1 MNALLPKRRTRSQNQ
16 VRRRQISVQQVKITL
31 IAALL
36 LGLITGIFQLL
47 LDIRNEASQR
57 QATVTQVMDMLNE
70 AAAQAAYALDEQ
82 LAARV
87 VSGLLMYQPIWRA
100 EIYDNYG
107 RLMAMEARP
116 RDGRM
121 PEWVQR
127 LLQADDEMLIQSLYS
142 QRDSELVGEMRVSVD
157 GSLLAHSIVTR
168 AWTVL
173 LTGVVRNFI
182 LALILAVLFY
192 YTLTRPL
199 LTLVGQLE
207 RADPRQPHVSPIEV
221 PPEHKDDEFGL
232 LAARINTIFAVGAD
246 HVAERNREVQQRR
259 ISEARFRDF
268 ANAASDWFWE
278 RNADF
283 DLVYSSQAGG
293 ASPEVAYDHMLR
305 DESGHADA
313 AWVNHR
319 ADLAARRPFRDFRF
333 RVAIEPDDVR
343 HYSLSGVPVFDD
355 KGNFTGYRGAGTDI
369 TRRVAIEEEVERGR
383 ELLHSVLE
391 AIPARISVKDT
402 RGRYLLVNRSL
413 TEAFQTEASEM
424 IGRHLSELPLRG
436 LAPESR
442 ADFIRLSNAAE
453 EELLRDPRAFLNR
466 EHSYRAADGTMRTIL
481 ESKVPVHD
489 SDGRVTAILTVAV
502 DISERKYAEQALD
515 EANTRLRNQAKDLE
529 RLASSYA
536 REREHAVAANRAKS
550 EFLAN
555 MSHELRTP
563 LNAIIGFAEVIVLR
577 MWGPSSEKYFDY
589 AQDIVVSARHLLH
602 VINDILDM
610 SKIEAGRYEL
620 SLDAHQLSSVV
631 EDCLTIVKG
640 RAREAQIAIVNEF
653 PHDIPAARFDARA
666 IKQVLLNLLSNA
678 IKFTPPGGQVRI
690 AGLRESDGTL
700 VVSVSD
706 TGIGIRPEYLPRI
719 FEPFWQGDPN
729 ISRSGEGSGL
739 GLAISRKFMELH
751 GGTLEIE
758 SVENRGTTAVIRLP
772 AAPAEA

>member
-1 MNALLPKRRTRSQNQ
+1 MNASIPQRPNRGL
-16 VRRRQISVQQVKITL
+16 RRQISVQQVKVTL
-31 IAALL
+31 VAALL
-36 LGLITGIFQLL
+36 LGLVSGIFQLL
-47 LDIRNEASQR
+47 LDIRAEVSQR
-57 QATVTQVMDMLNE
+57 QTTVAQVMDMLNE
-70 AAAQAAYALDEQ
+70 PAAQAAYALDEQ

-107 RLMAMEARP
+107 RRMAEEARP
-116 RDGRM
+116 RDSRTPG
-121 PEWVQR
+121 WVQR
-127 LLQADDEMLIQSLYS
+127 LLQADDETLIQPLYG
-142 QRDSELVGEMRVSVD
+142 QRERDLVGEMRVSVD
-157 GSLLAHSIVTR
+157 GSLLAHSIVNR
-168 AWTVL
+168 AWVVL
-173 LTGVVRNFI
+173 ATGVVRNFV

-199 LTLVGQLE
+199 LALVGQLE
-207 RADPRQPHVSPIEV
+207 RTDPRQPQAARIEV
-221 PPEHKDDEFGL
+221 PPEHKHDEFGL

-246 HVAERNREVQQRR
+246 HLAERHREVQQRR

-278 RNADF
+278 RNADL
-283 DLVYSSQAGG
+283 DLVYSSQSGG
-293 ASPEVAYDHMLR
+293 NSPEIDYDRMLR
-305 DESGHADA
+305 DEQGYAEA
-313 AWVNHR
+313 AWIEHR

-333 RVAIEPDDVR
+333 RVAVGPEEFR

-355 KGNFTGYRGAGTDI
+355 LGNFAGYRGAGTDI

-391 AIPARISVKDT
+391 AMPARISVKDIH
-402 RGRYLLVNRSL
+402 GRYLLVNRSL
-413 TEAFQTEASEM
+413 TEAFQTTAPEM

-436 LAPESR
+436 LAPASR
-442 ADFIRLSNAAE
+442 EDFVAFSNAAE
-453 EELLRDPRAFLNR
+453 ADLLQHSRAFLNR
-466 EHSYRAADGTMRTIL
+466 ERTYRAADGAMRTTL
-481 ESKVPVHD
+481 ESKVPLHG
-489 SDGRVTAILTVAV
+489 SDGRMTAILSVAL
-502 DISERKYAEQALD
+502 DISERKHAEQALD
-515 EANTRLRNQAKDLE
+515 DANIRLRNQAQDLE

-577 MWGPSSEKYFDY
+577 MWGASSEKYFDY
-589 AQDIVVSARHLLH
+589 AQDIVASARHLLH

-620 SLDAHQLSSVV
+620 ALEAHRLSNVV

-640 RAREAQIAIVNEF
+640 RAREAQISIVNEF
-653 PHDIPAARFDARA
+653 PRDIPAARFDARA

-678 IKFTPPGGQVRI
+678 IKFTPAGGQVRI
-690 AGLRESDGTL
+690 AGHRDSEGNM

-706 TGIGIRPEYLPRI
+706 TGVGIRPEYLPRI

-729 ISRSGEGSGL
+729 VSRSGEGTGL

-751 GGTLEIE
+751 GGTLEID
-758 SVENRGTTAVIRLP
+758 SVENRGTTAMIRLP
-772 AAPAEA
+772 ATLVDV